1 MFKIFC
7 HFDFDFDC
15 PSFRHSQ
22 ESKQWWDA
30 RRFLTF
36 ENKVVCHKNVHFAGN
51 VGGKWEVVDWWL
63 VINYRSAASDKLTRI
78 LLSEALGY
86 KHSPHLHKMKNTY
99 LVKKILNWMLVK
111 KQCLRLWWIIMQYQ
125 RNNRIYSTA
134 IKARGM
140 NNINQ
145 LQQNTLFLLINIII
159 FESI

>member
-1 MFKIFC
+1 MQYHAIPHNPGQYDNLTGQINWSKKEPSLSQIKIDHC
-7 HFDFDFDC
+7 NKVLWASGLEGDLQKMIWQCLKSSAILILILILIAHHY
-15 PSFRHSQ
+15 RHSQ

-99 LVKKILNWMLVK
+99 LV
-111 KQCLRLWWIIMQYQ
+111 
-125 RNNRIYSTA
+125 
-134 IKARGM
+134 
-140 NNINQ
+140 
-145 LQQNTLFLLINIII
+145 
-159 FESI
+159 